1 MARFPPFWVYIQYQ
15 IVYNLYQKRK
25 ENLMPVSAKQLNF
38 SSISNDFDKFYN
50 QNQETLLSL
59 LDEFINISNFIPF
72 SFYQNYYSKI
82 GSKRDFSL
90 ESMLNAFILK
100 NILSIPSIDL
110 LITILSIS
118 PNIREFCGFL
128 KVPHKSQ
135 FSRFKSEYL
144 NDLNELFHN
153 LVDKTDDISKKIN
166 PFLSS
171 ILITDTTGFE
181 AYVTENN
188 PKFYQSELRKS
199 KSYAKYFKIN
209 NPSSVF
215 DVEKYAQGQM
225 PKHSISNPDAKLAY
239 LNGHFGYFL
248 KCILSTNA
256 IGLVRDVNFF
266 DSDNKLSNDLRPQ
279 DVKDSFDAK
288 SLIPALETHFQLHS
302 NFSYKY
308 FLGDSGFDADDN
320 YAYLHKRNIMPI
332 ISLNPRNSKDL
343 PKIEFNE
350 IGNPLCPYD
359 PSLPMVYDGICR
371 EKNRADRIKY
381 LCPKSKRVNIDG
393 KLQYVLNC
401 ENPCT
406 SSKCGRTKNLT
417 INHNYRFNTSIP
429 RDSLKWQ
436 ELYKLRTICERSISQ
451 IKNFIQIKTSKVRN
465 TISLKSD
472 ILLACI
478 SQLIAFVLIFKTGNS
493 DKPLAIKTL
502 IA

>member
-1 MARFPPFWVYIQYQ
+1 
-15 IVYNLYQKRK
+15 
-25 ENLMPVSAKQLNF
+25 MPVPAKQLSF
-38 SSISNDFDKFYN
+38 SDISTDFDKFYN
-50 QNQETLLSL
+50 QNQNNLLSL
-59 LDEFINISNFIPF
+59 LDEFINISDFIPF
-72 SFYQNYYSKI
+72 SFYQNYYSKL

-100 NILSIPSIDL
+100 NILSIPSVDL
-110 LITILSIS
+110 LITFFNIS
-118 PNIREFCGFL
+118 SELRDFCGL
-128 KVPHKSQ
+128 LRVPHKSQ

-144 NDLNELFHN
+144 DDLNDLFHS

-188 PKFYQSELRKS
+188 PKFYQSELRNS
-199 KSYAKYFKIN
+199 KVYAKVFKKN
-209 NPSSVF
+209 NPNSVF

-225 PKHSISNPDAKLAY
+225 PKHALSNPDAKLAY
-239 LNGHFGYFL
+239 LNGHFGYFF

-256 IGLVRDVNFF
+256 LGLVRDVNFF
-266 DSDNKLSNDLRPQ
+266 DSDNTLSNDLRPQ

-288 SLIPALETHFQLHS
+288 SLIPALETHLRLHPD
-302 NFSYKY
+302 FSYKY
-308 FLGDSGFDADDN
+308 FLGDAGFDADDN
-320 YAYLHKRNIMPI
+320 YAYLHEKNIMPI
-332 ISLNPRNSKDL
+332 ISLNTRNSKDL
-343 PKIEFNE
+343 PQPGFNE
-350 IGNPLCPYD
+350 IGIPLCPND

-371 EKNRADRIKY
+371 EKGRADRIKY
-381 LCPKSKRVNIDG
+381 LCPKSKKTTING
-393 KLQYVLNC
+393 KTTYILSY

-417 INHNYRFNTSIP
+417 IHHNYRFNTSMP
-429 RDSLKWQ
+429 RDSIKWQ
-436 ELYKLRTICERSISQ
+436 KLYKLRTICERSICQ
-451 IKNFIQIKTSKVRN
+451 IKNFVQIKTSKVRN
-465 TISLKSD
+465 TVSLKSD

>member
-1 MARFPPFWVYIQYQ
+1 
-15 IVYNLYQKRK
+15 
-25 ENLMPVSAKQLNF
+25 MPVSAKQLNL
-38 SSISNDFDKFYN
+38 SNISTDFDKFYN

-59 LDEFINISNFIPF
+59 LDEFVNISDFIPF
-72 SFYQNYYSKI
+72 SFYQSYYSKF

-100 NILSIPSIDL
+100 NILSIPSVDL
-110 LITILSIS
+110 LITFLSIS
-118 PNIREFCGFL
+118 PSIRKFCGFL
-128 KVPHKSQ
+128 RVPHKSQ

-144 NDLNELFHN
+144 DDLNDLFHN
-153 LVDKTDDISKKIN
+153 LVDKTEDISEKIN

-199 KSYAKYFKIN
+199 KSHAKYFKKN
-209 NPSSVF
+209 NPDSVF

-225 PKHSISNPDAKLAY
+225 PKHSLSNPDAKLAY

-256 IGLVRDVNFF
+256 LGLVRNVNFY
-266 DSDNKLSNDLRPQ
+266 DNDNQLDKDLRPQ
-279 DVKDSFDAK
+279 DIKDSFDAK
-288 SLIPALETHFQLHS
+288 SLIPALETHFQLHPD
-302 NFSYKY
+302 FSYKY

-320 YAYLHKRNIMPI
+320 YAYLHKKNIMPI
-332 ISLNPRNSKDL
+332 INLNPRNSPGL
-343 PKIEFNE
+343 PEPGFNE
-350 IGNPLCPYD
+350 VGIPLCPND
-359 PSLPMVYDGICR
+359 SSLPMTYDGICK
-371 EKNRADRIKY
+371 EKGRADRIKY
-381 LCPKSKRVNIDG
+381 LCPKSKKTTING
-393 KLQYVLNC
+393 KTEYILSC

-417 INHNYRFNTSIP
+417 IHHNYRFNTSMP
-429 RDSLKWQ
+429 RDSIKWQ
-436 ELYKLRTICERSISQ
+436 KLYKLRTICERSISQ
-451 IKNFIQIKTSKVRN
+451 IKNFVQIKTSKVRN
-465 TISLKSD
+465 TVSLKSD

-478 SQLIAFVLIFKTGNS
+478 SQLVAFILIYKTGNS

>member
-1 MARFPPFWVYIQYQ
+1 
-15 IVYNLYQKRK
+15 
-25 ENLMPVSAKQLNF
+25 MPVSAKQLTF
-38 SSISNDFDKFYN
+38 SNISTDFDKFYN

-59 LDEFINISNFIPF
+59 LDEFINISDFIPF
-72 SFYQNYYSKI
+72 SFYQNYYSKF

-110 LITILSIS
+110 LITFLSIS
-118 PNIREFCGFL
+118 PNIRDFCGFL

-144 NDLNELFHN
+144 DDLNDLFHN
-153 LVDKTDDISKKIN
+153 LVDKTEDISNKIN

-188 PKFYQSELRKS
+188 PKFYQSELRRS
-199 KSYAKYFKIN
+199 KAYSKVFKKN
-209 NPSSVF
+209 NPDTVF

-225 PKHSISNPDAKLAY
+225 PKHSLANPDAKLAY

-256 IGLVRDVNFF
+256 LGLVRDVNFF
-266 DSDNKLSNDLRPQ
+266 HSDNTLDKDLRPQ
-279 DVKDSFDAK
+279 DIKDSFDAK
-288 SLIPALETHFQLHS
+288 SLIPALETHFQLHPH
-302 NFSYKY
+302 FSYKY
-308 FLGDSGFDADDN
+308 FLGDAGFDADDN
-320 YAYLHKRNIMPI
+320 YAYLHKKKVMPI

-343 PKIEFNE
+343 PQPGFNE
-350 IGNPLCPYD
+350 IGIPLCPND
-359 PSLPMVYDGICR
+359 STLPMVFDGITR
-371 EKNRADRIKY
+371 EKGRADRIKY
-381 LCPKSKRVNIDG
+381 LCPKSKKIVVNG
-393 KLQYVLNC
+393 KTQYVLSC
-401 ENPCT
+401 KKPCT
-406 SSKCGRTKNLT
+406 PSKCGRIKQLT
-417 INHNYRFNTSIP
+417 IHHNYRFNTSMP
-429 RDSLKWQ
+429 RDSIKWQ
-436 ELYKLRTICERSISQ
+436 KLYKLRTICERSIYQ

-465 TISLKSD
+465 TVSLKSD

-478 SQLIAFVLIFKTGNS
+478 SQLIAFILIFKTGNS
-493 DKPLAIKTL
+493 DKPLAIKSL

>member
-1 MARFPPFWVYIQYQ
+1 
-15 IVYNLYQKRK
+15 
-25 ENLMPVSAKQLNF
+25 MPVSAKQLNL
-38 SSISNDFDKFYN
+38 SNISTDFDKFYN

-59 LDEFINISNFIPF
+59 LDEFVNISDFIPF
-72 SFYQNYYSKI
+72 SFYQSYYSKF

-100 NILSIPSIDL
+100 NILSIPSVDL
-110 LITILSIS
+110 LITFLSIS
-118 PNIREFCGFL
+118 PSIRNFCGFL
-128 KVPHKSQ
+128 RVPHKSQ

-144 NDLNELFHN
+144 DDLNDLFHN
-153 LVDKTDDISKKIN
+153 LVDKTEDISEKIN

-199 KSYAKYFKIN
+199 KSHAKYFKKN
-209 NPSSVF
+209 NPDSVF

-225 PKHSISNPDAKLAY
+225 PKHSLSNPDAKLAY

-256 IGLVRDVNFF
+256 LGLVRNVNFY
-266 DSDNKLSNDLRPQ
+266 DNDNQLDKDLRPQ
-279 DVKDSFDAK
+279 DIKDSFDAK
-288 SLIPALETHFQLHS
+288 SLIPALETHFQLHPD
-302 NFSYKY
+302 FSYKY

-320 YAYLHKRNIMPI
+320 YAYLHKKNIMPI
-332 ISLNPRNSKDL
+332 INLNPRNSPGL
-343 PKIEFNE
+343 PEPGFNE
-350 IGNPLCPYD
+350 VGIPLCPND
-359 PSLPMVYDGICR
+359 SSLPMTYDGICK
-371 EKNRADRIKY
+371 EKGRADRIKY
-381 LCPKSKRVNIDG
+381 LCPKSKKTTING
-393 KLQYVLNC
+393 KTEYILSC

-417 INHNYRFNTSIP
+417 IHHNYRFNTSMP
-429 RDSLKWQ
+429 RDSIKWQ
-436 ELYKLRTICERSISQ
+436 KLYKLRTICERSISQ
-451 IKNFIQIKTSKVRN
+451 IKNFVQIKTSKVRN
-465 TISLKSD
+465 TVSLKSD

-478 SQLIAFVLIFKTGNS
+478 SQLVAFILIYKTGNS

>member
-1 MARFPPFWVYIQYQ
+1 
-15 IVYNLYQKRK
+15 
-25 ENLMPVSAKQLNF
+25 MPVSAKQLNF
-38 SSISNDFDKFYN
+38 SNISTDFDKFYN

-59 LDEFINISNFIPF
+59 LDEFVNISDFIPF
-72 SFYQNYYSKI
+72 SFYQSYYSKF

-100 NILSIPSIDL
+100 NILSIPSVDL
-110 LITILSIS
+110 LITFLSIS
-118 PNIREFCGFL
+118 PSIRNFCGFL
-128 KVPHKSQ
+128 RVPHKSQ

-144 NDLNELFHN
+144 DDLNDLFHN
-153 LVDKTDDISKKIN
+153 LVDKTEDISEKIN

-199 KSYAKYFKIN
+199 KSHAKYFKKN
-209 NPSSVF
+209 NPDSVF

-225 PKHSISNPDAKLAY
+225 PKHSLSNPDAKLAY

-256 IGLVRDVNFF
+256 LGLVRNVNFY
-266 DSDNKLSNDLRPQ
+266 DNDNQLDKDLRPQ
-279 DVKDSFDAK
+279 DIKDSFDAK
-288 SLIPALETHFQLHS
+288 SLIPALETHFQLHPD
-302 NFSYKY
+302 FSYKY

-320 YAYLHKRNIMPI
+320 YAYLHKKNIMPI
-332 ISLNPRNSKDL
+332 INLNPRNSPGL
-343 PKIEFNE
+343 PEPGFNE
-350 IGNPLCPYD
+350 VGIPLCPND
-359 PSLPMVYDGICR
+359 SSLPMTYDGICK
-371 EKNRADRIKY
+371 EKGRADRIKY
-381 LCPKSKRVNIDG
+381 LCPKSKKTTING
-393 KLQYVLNC
+393 KTEYILSC

-417 INHNYRFNTSIP
+417 IHHNYRFNTSMP
-429 RDSLKWQ
+429 RDSIKWQ
-436 ELYKLRTICERSISQ
+436 KLYKLRTICERSISQ
-451 IKNFIQIKTSKVRN
+451 IKNFVQIKTSKVRN
-465 TISLKSD
+465 TVSLKSD

-478 SQLIAFVLIFKTGNS
+478 SQLVAFILIYKTGNS